1 MCTLNGDF
9 LSPSLLSSLDLG
21 AAAVSAMNAP
31 VTHACLGNHEFD
43 HSIEVLGQRLAELDC
58 DVVNTNVFACPPGEE
73 DASAAAAS
81 AALASETSVPHPEL
95 SVGRRESD
103 GEADGV
109 DGATGAFLDRLP
121 RSRVVTVGNVTVG
134 LVGVCTTSTPLSSAR
149 KPEAWS
155 SPGLSRSRGNTPD
168 ASRPPRRRRGLTQT
182 LPEDARLAEEVPEI
196 AVILGGHEHTPFAGR
211 MGHGAN
217 AAAANDRSSAGRRD
231 VNDLAG
237 TLCVKAG
244 MDAENVVVVVVEG
257 RARTRARR
265 SARTGAGSAP
275 RRAAAAAAAAR
286 RRGKGAISARAVCG
300 GTTSSRTPGRRRRNG
315 RRRRRRRRT
324 TDLRARPA
332 PSPTNVALN
341 HGHAHDLHVASA
353 SVAPGAEIG
362 TEVTVRR
369 PGSGVV
375 VSARMYSL
383 RGYRTDPG
391 IDADIWRRSEVLRGL
406 NQHTLSLHEHAARLG
421 LTPLSS
427 RDARGG
433 QCSLGTLFATILRD
447 ECRADVCLYNSG
459 GIRGN
464 VDYGREPLDVTAT
477 SSPRFPLENNIVTL
491 EMYGSELAAAIAF
504 SEAERVRVTRAGELG
519 RVPPVGRWPPR
530 CRLNRRNRD

>member
-1 MCTLNGDF
+1 MYELHNLSALRCFIQDNLEPGEEFLCTLNGDF

-21 AAAVSAMNAP
+21 AAAVSAMNAVP

-58 DVVNTNVFACPPGEE
+58 DVVNTNVFACPPGRGGRVRRRRIRGARVRDVRPSPRTLHGRSENRRGGGGARMGRRTTGRRMEE
-73 DASAAAAS
+73 D
-81 AALASETSVPHPEL
+81 
-95 SVGRRESD
+95 
-103 GEADGV
+103 GEEE
-109 DGATGAFLDRLP
+109 ATGAFLDRLP

-149 KPEAWS
+149 KPRGVVFAEAV
-155 SPGLSRSRGNTPD
+155 PVAREHARRVAPLCD
-168 ASRPPRRRRGLTQT
+168 AVVALTHQT

-217 AAAANDRSSAGRRD
+217 AAASVGPIVGHGMRQRSRRD
-231 VNDLAG
+231 AVRQG
-237 TLCVKAG
+237 G
-244 MDAENVVVVVVEG
+244 HG
-257 RARTRARR
+257 RGERRRRGGGGAWRGPELDDRRGQGRGVHRGGGGGGGVGGCGSKRLRR
-265 SARTGAGSAP
+265 SAAGKNRDDFGEGGLWRNNVVADPGSAP
-275 RRAAAAAAAAR
+275 AE
-286 RRGKGAISARAVCG
+286 
-300 GTTSSRTPGRRRRNG
+300 
-315 RRRRRRRRT
+315 RT
-324 TDLRARPA
+324 TTTTTTDDRPTSPDPT

-421 LTPLSS
+421 FDAVIVQGRARRAVLARHPL
-427 RDARGG
+427 RHH
-433 QCSLGTLFATILRD
+433 
-447 ECRADVCLYNSG
+447 
-459 GIRGN
+459 
-464 VDYGREPLDVTAT
+464 P
-477 SSPRFPLENNIVTL
+477 P
-491 EMYGSELAAAIAF
+491 
-504 SEAERVRVTRAGELG
+504 G
-519 RVPPVGRWPPR
+519 RVPRGRVPVQQ
-530 CRLNRRNRD
+530 RRHPG